1 MAFYTLNERTLI
13 LNVRACPGAK
23 REGFEGLWNNTHVKI
38 ALRAR
43 AVDGKAND
51 ALIDFLA
58 ETFKVKKNDIIL
70 MLGKTARLKTF
81 KIENLSINISDLL
94 NEITLNDHQ

>member
-1 MAFYTLNERTLI
+1 MAFYKLDKQTLI

-23 REGFEGLWNNTHVKI
+23 REGFEGLWNDTHMKI

-43 AVDGKAND
+43 AVDGKANN

-58 ETFKVKKNDIIL
+58 QTFKVKKNDIAL
-70 MLGKTARLKTF
+70 VSGKTARLKKF
-81 KIENLSINISDLL
+81 KIENFLGNISDLL